1 MIATEGDNFI
11 TVAEKLRRKK
21 KSNFKVFKLSTG
33 PQGRKKKCSGL
44 WVLQN
49 VDFYEIM
56 EILPFQTPASM
67 G

>member
-33 PQGRKKKCSGL
+33 PQGRKK
-44 WVLQN
+44 N
-49 VDFYEIM
+49 AVDYGCYRM
-56 EILPFQTPASM
+56 
-67 G
+67 